1 MQAFSKMLVF
11 LLLAAVITAPLA
23 AQGLR
28 PDGPSHE
35 RPAGCHEDAG
45 NVPAPGPTSHN
56 CCQGGHDLAILQ
68 QSSTLPSPLQ
78 LAAQVDFMP
87 HSVAAAEPGD
97 FLNLVIVSGDPP
109 ILSPLRV

>member
-1 MQAFSKMLVF
+1 MQALSKIMVF

-45 NVPAPGPTSHN
+45 DVPAPRPTSHS
-56 CCQGGHDLAILQ
+56 CCQAGHDFAILQ
-68 QSSTLPSPLQ
+68 QGSTLLSPLQ
-78 LAAQVDFMP
+78 LSPQVDFMP

-109 ILSPLRV
+109 IPLPLRV

>member
-11 LLLAAVITAPLA
+11 LLLAAVITAPPA

-28 PDGPSHE
+28 PDDPSHE

-45 NVPAPGPTSHN
+45 NVPAPGPTSHS

-68 QSSTLPSPLQ
+68 QRSTLPLPLQ
-78 LAAQVDFMP
+78 LSPQVDFMP
-87 HSVAAAEPGD
+87 HSVAAAEPCG
-97 FLNLVIVSGDPP
+97 FLDLVIVSGDPP
-109 ILSPLRV
+109 VPSPLRV

>member
-1 MQAFSKMLVF
+1 MQAFSKMLLF

-28 PDGPSHE
+28 PDDPSHE

-45 NVPAPGPTSHN
+45 KVPAPGPASHR

-68 QSSTLPSPLQ
+68 QSSTLSSPLQ
-78 LAAQVDFMP
+78 LSAQVDFMP

>member
-1 MQAFSKMLVF
+1 MQAFSRMLVF

-23 AQGLR
+23 AQELR
-28 PDGPSHE
+28 PDDPSHE

-45 NVPAPGPTSHN
+45 KVPAPGPASHS

-78 LAAQVDFMP
+78 LSAHFTL

>member
-1 MQAFSKMLVF
+1 MQALSKMLVF

-45 NVPAPGPTSHN
+45 NVPAPRPTSHS
-56 CCQGGHDLAILQ
+56 CCQAGHDFAILQ
-68 QSSTLPSPLQ
+68 QSSTLPSALQ
-78 LAAQVDFMP
+78 LSPQVDFMP
-87 HSVAAAEPGD
+87 HSVAVAEPGD
-97 FLNLVIVSGDPP
+97 FLNLGIVSGEPP

>member
-1 MQAFSKMLVF
+1 MQAFSRILVF

-28 PDGPSHE
+28 PDDRYHE

-45 NVPAPGPTSHN
+45 NVPVPRPASHS
-56 CCQGGHDLAILQ
+56 CCHVGHDFAILQ
-68 QSSTLPSPLQ
+68 QSSTLPLPLQ
-78 LAAQVDFMP
+78 LSSPVDVMP

-109 ILSPLRV
+109 VPSPLRV